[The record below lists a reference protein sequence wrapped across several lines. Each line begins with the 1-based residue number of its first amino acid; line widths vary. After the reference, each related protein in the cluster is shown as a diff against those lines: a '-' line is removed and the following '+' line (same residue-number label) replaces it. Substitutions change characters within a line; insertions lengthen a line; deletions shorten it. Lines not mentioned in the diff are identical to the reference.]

1 MAKKAEY
8 QLSSSVN
15 EGTLEIV
22 ITGEVTANTIKNV
35 DEEIHT
41 LLKTTESRVILIDI
55 RAVSGRLGTV
65 ESYFHVQNYSSEM
78 QRADIALVD
87 LEEYADL
94 QSFYETAA
102 SNAGMSLKYFTDIDT
117 ARNWLKRRQR
127 LRTVDQLRG

>member
-15 EGTLEIV
+15 EGILEIV

-55 RAVSGRLGTV
+55 RAVSGRLGTA
-65 ESYFHVQNYSSEM
+65 ESYFHVQNYSPEM

-102 SNAGMSLKYFTDIDT
+102 SNAGLSLKYFTDIDT

-127 LRTVDQLRG
+127 